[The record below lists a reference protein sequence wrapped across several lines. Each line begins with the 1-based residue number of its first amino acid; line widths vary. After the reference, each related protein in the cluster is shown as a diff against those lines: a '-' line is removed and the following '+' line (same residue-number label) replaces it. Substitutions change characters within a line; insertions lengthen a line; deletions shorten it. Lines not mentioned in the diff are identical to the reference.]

1 MSQYSHDEIVIATDK
16 VIIETVK
23 QIVDELLQSS
33 GLVERDLLLYSK
45 ISLLRQFIESGQ
57 YESIRR
63 VNRPPIMGTRKRPDI
78 ELFGGLIVIEVE
90 SSESTLEDGKKQ
102 LENYINEFYKEIAQY
117 GIVTTGLVW
126 KIYQNN
132 KGVLNEI
139 VTLKGDEKEY
149 NKSIENSIKA
159 GNVYIRL
166 YNLLKGVLLSSGVYK
181 LDPLPDNIRRVFYP
195 VLTYVNDLTELLAD
209 YNIHEKAFYQSY
221 KEILSRVYGKLTKSE
236 IDILFITHT
245 LLQMITNVVVAGA
258 FGKLEKVI
266 TEPLRACSG
275 EEVEYDI
282 TIPHLM
288 WWKELSVASDSFKIK
303 IDEICRD
310 IYYRALLFNWSASII
325 EDVFSHLYEDFI
337 DRILRSKIGEY
348 YTPWWLIEVIIHH
361 MKNKFNMNLKDKL
374 ILDPSCGSGRF
385 LVKAFYEKILS
396 GEDPDK
402 AYYEVIGLDILPLAT
417 TIARAE
423 LMIAYR
429 RASGRNV
436 PGTPLIFWG
445 DFLSNEIGLGAEVVS
460 EFEGVLK
467 RFTKIIWESPELNRL
482 SKNELLLFLARLE
495 YQLEQI
501 FKELAGWSSMI
512 NINSERFVEIL
523 NNIVSK
529 LESIK
534 PLNSIDHLVKTLIIK
549 MLGDVLLMA
558 KIVELIQKYGNEI
571 WAIPIVSHI
580 FVKFLGKIRPDVV
593 LTNPPWLK
601 LSELP
606 DSEWGQKVHEY
617 IKENIIKKNRER
629 IPGISKVGMS
639 GDISALFLDLIL
651 KILEREGYIGIV
663 MPAEQSYVP
672 KSPHGTG
679 KLLTY
684 AVLSK
689 YDINGSVIYVGD
701 AFKHGRHASVLVLR
715 VKKE

>member
-1 MSQYSHDEIVIATDK
+1 V
-16 VIIETVK
+16 
-23 QIVDELLQSS
+23 
-33 GLVERDLLLYSK
+33 
-45 ISLLRQFIESGQ
+45 
-57 YESIRR
+57 
-63 VNRPPIMGTRKRPDI
+63 
-78 ELFGGLIVIEVE
+78 
-90 SSESTLEDGKKQ
+90 
-102 LENYINEFYKEIAQY
+102 
-117 GIVTTGLVW
+117 
-126 KIYQNN
+126 
-132 KGVLNEI
+132 
-139 VTLKGDEKEY
+139 
-149 NKSIENSIKA
+149 
-159 GNVYIRL
+159 
-166 YNLLKGVLLSSGVYK
+166 
-181 LDPLPDNIRRVFYP
+181 
-195 VLTYVNDLTELLAD
+195 
-209 YNIHEKAFYQSY
+209 
-221 KEILSRVYGKLTKSE
+221 
-236 IDILFITHT
+236 
-245 LLQMITNVVVAGA
+245 
-258 FGKLEKVI
+258 
-266 TEPLRACSG
+266 
-275 EEVEYDI
+275 
-282 TIPHLM
+282 
-288 WWKELSVASDSFKIK
+288 
-303 IDEICRD
+303 
-310 IYYRALLFNWSASII
+310 
-325 EDVFSHLYEDFI
+325 
-337 DRILRSKIGEY
+337 
-348 YTPWWLIEVIIHH
+348 
-361 MKNKFNMNLKDKL
+361 
-374 ILDPSCGSGRF
+374 
-385 LVKAFYEKILS
+385 
-396 GEDPDK
+396 
-402 AYYEVIGLDILPLAT
+402 
-417 TIARAE
+417 
-423 LMIAYR
+423 
-429 RASGRNV
+429 
-436 PGTPLIFWG
+436 
-445 DFLSNEIGLGAEVVS
+445 
-460 EFEGVLK
+460 
-467 RFTKIIWESPELNRL
+467 